1 MLDEGGGNGTIN
13 RIVKFGTTAGKAV
26 AQYAYE
32 MRRSGQGQAIS
43 TLIRWPHSATSPRR
57 SARPGL
63 MRDPP
68 RSPAAQSVFD
78 TVDRSLRDWGLALAV
93 AATVL
98 LLDEARKY
106 LRKRF
111 RAHDSGR

>member
-1 MLDEGGGNGTIN
+1 M
-13 RIVKFGTTAGKAV
+13 
-26 AQYAYE
+26 
-32 MRRSGQGQAIS
+32 
-43 TLIRWPHSATSPRR
+43 TLGVE

-68 RSPAAQSVFD
+68 RSPAAQSIFD

-106 LRKRF
+106 LGKRF